1 MREYSKPFNLT
12 GIVVH
17 LATTMAIIYIL
28 GFCERILFELVIRG
42 NLDLKILFLCD
53 SICDFSEEKVQQ
65 TLLSHEQLHCIIE
78 MKWFLSEIR
87 TRSFENNCSPK

>member
-1 MREYSKPFNLT
+1 MREYSNPFNLT

-42 NLDLKILFLCD
+42 NLDFKILFLSNSCD
-53 SICDFSEEKVQQ
+53 SSEEKVQQ
-65 TLLSHEQLHCIIE
+65 TLLSHEQLHCIVE
-78 MKWFLSEIR
+78 MKWFFKCDKDEVV
-87 TRSFENNCSPK
+87 